1 VNQETQV
8 QTPGEEFGRTAVEE
22 VLSKAHNY
30 CDHETQR
37 IALANNSKITAL
49 RAELSFL
56 HEEDKKLQERLHR
69 ALPAG
74 DLKERRQ
81 KAIYYWSV
89 TAFLAVAA
97 FFFSLLAF
105 DPYRLGW
112 KSYLYCSGIA
122 VISPFCV
129 EKFLEVWASPRL
141 MKTLATIAC
150 LAALSSLVLLAL
162 VRGDVLAQAAQSVA
176 SVVTFSDTSAA
187 QPENNFY
194 DRTLVLLRLLM
205 ALLALAMEIGA
216 GLALY
221 EARRLGSV
229 SGDDP
234 VRVAETVRI
243 VEATM
248 VSKLEELKR
257 LENASAVFQNEFWR
271 DFYRALSDGLTRRS
285 LVKISTFVLCVALF
299 VAPRADAADRLNLV
313 IALDLTQSVAVKG
326 TDQKQEFQKNV
337 DAVTRLLAASPAGA
351 RITVLGITDRS
362 FAQPSILLAAELSDD
377 PGYFGERLQTARS
390 RLANAFRERA
400 KGLHPDS
407 RQTDVAG
414 ALMVASDLFRASSG
428 RRNILV
434 VFSDM
439 RSDTPALDLE
449 HARIVS
455 TSFAMKKA
463 EKERLLPDLHGVEV
477 YALGVDGAGKDMAY
491 WQTLRDFWAAYF
503 KRTGADLRSYSVLRD
518 PLDLAH

>member
-1 VNQETQV
+1 MNQETQV
-8 QTPGEEFGRTAVEE
+8 QTPGEELGHKAVAE
-22 VLSKAHNY
+22 VLTKAHNY

-37 IALANNSKITAL
+37 IALTNNSRIAAI
-49 RAELSFL
+49 RAELALL
-56 HEEDKKLQERLHR
+56 HEEDKKLLDRLQR
-69 ALPAG
+69 ALPPG
-74 DLKERRQ
+74 DVKERRQ

-112 KSYLYCSGIA
+112 KSYLYCLGIA

-129 EKFLEVWASPRL
+129 EKFLEAWASPRL
-141 MKTLATIAC
+141 MKTLATVAC

-162 VRGDVLAQAAQSVA
+162 VRGDVLAQAARNVT
-176 SVVTFSDTSAA
+176 SVVTFSDTPAP

-194 DRTLVLLRLLM
+194 DRTVVLLRLLM

-216 GLALY
+216 GLALF
-221 EARRLGSV
+221 EARRLGAV

-234 VRVAETVRI
+234 GQIEQDVKA

-248 VSKLEELKR
+248 VSKLEELRR

-285 LVKISTFVLCVALF
+285 LVKLSTFVLCVALF
-299 VAPRADAADRLNLV
+299 VAPGADAADRLNLV

-326 TDQKQEFQKNV
+326 TDQKQEFAKNV
-337 DAVTRLLAASPAGA
+337 DAVARLLAASPPGA

-362 FAQPSILLAAELSDD
+362 FSQPSIHLSAELSDD
-377 PGYFGERLQTARS
+377 PGYFGERLQAARS

-400 KGLHPDS
+400 KDLRPDS

-414 ALMVASDLFRASSG
+414 ALVVASDLFRASSG
-428 RRNILV
+428 RRNVLV

-439 RSDTPALDLE
+439 RNDTPALDLE
-449 HARIVS
+449 HARMVS
-455 TSFAMKKA
+455 TAFAMQKA
-463 EKERLLPDLHGVEV
+463 KKERLLPDLHGVEIYV
-477 YALGVDGAGKDMAY
+477 LGVDGAGKNMKY
-491 WQTLRDFWAAYF
+491 WQALHDFWAAYF
-503 KRTGADLRSYSVLRD
+503 KRTGAILKTYTVLRD
-518 PLDLAH
+518 PPALVP

>member
-1 VNQETQV
+1 
-8 QTPGEEFGRTAVEE
+8 
-22 VLSKAHNY
+22 L
-30 CDHETQR
+30 
-37 IALANNSKITAL
+37 
-49 RAELSFL
+49 L
-56 HEEDKKLQERLHR
+56 HEDDKKLQERLQH

-74 DLKERRQ
+74 DLRERRQ

-105 DPYRLGW
+105 EPYRLGW
-112 KSYLYCSGIA
+112 KSYLYCLGIA

-141 MKTLATIAC
+141 MKALATIAC

-162 VRGDVLAQAAQSVA
+162 VRGDVLAEAARSVT
-176 SVVTFSDTSAA
+176 SVVTFSDTQPL

-194 DRTLVLLRLLM
+194 DRTVVLLRLLM

-221 EARRLGSV
+221 EARRLGAV

-234 VRVAETVRI
+234 TRI
-243 VEATM
+243 ALAQKAVEATM
-248 VSKLEELKR
+248 VAKFEELKR

-285 LVKISTFVLCVALF
+285 LVKISIFVLCVVLAI
-299 VAPRADAADRLNLV
+299 APHADAADRPNLV

-326 TDQKQEFQKNV
+326 ADQKPEFAKNV
-337 DAVTRLLAASPAGA
+337 DAVSRVLATSQPGTH
-351 RITVLGITDRS
+351 ITVLGITDRS
-362 FAQPSILLAAELSDD
+362 FSQPSILLSAELSDD
-377 PGYFGERLQTARS
+377 PGYFEERLQAARS

-400 KGLHPDS
+400 KDLRPES

-414 ALMVASDLFRASSG
+414 ALMVASDLFRALSG

-455 TSFAMKKA
+455 TAFAMQKA
-463 EKERLLPDLHGVEV
+463 GKERLLTDLHGVEV
-477 YALGVDGAGKDMAY
+477 YALGVDGAGKDMRY

-503 KRTGADLRSYSVLRD
+503 QRTGAILKMYSVLRD
-518 PLDLAH
+518 PPDLGP

>member
-1 VNQETQV
+1 M
-8 QTPGEEFGRTAVEE
+8 
-22 VLSKAHNY
+22 
-30 CDHETQR
+30 
-37 IALANNSKITAL
+37 
-49 RAELSFL
+49 
-56 HEEDKKLQERLHR
+56 
-69 ALPAG
+69 
-74 DLKERRQ
+74 
-81 KAIYYWSV
+81 

-112 KSYLYCSGIA
+112 KSYLYCLGIA

-141 MKTLATIAC
+141 MKTLATVAC

-162 VRGDVLAQAAQSVA
+162 VRGDVLAQAARSVA
-176 SVVTFSDTSAA
+176 SSITFSDT
-187 QPENNFY
+187 QPPPPENNFY
-194 DRTLVLLRLLM
+194 DRTVVLMRLLM

-221 EARRLGSV
+221 EARRLGTS

-234 VRVAETVRI
+234 GRAAAAQKA

-271 DFYRALSDGLTRRS
+271 DFYRSLSDGLTRRS
-285 LVKISTFVLCVALF
+285 LVKLSIFVLCVALF
-299 VAPRADAADRLNLV
+299 VAPRADAADRRNLV
-313 IALDLTQSVAVKG
+313 IAIDLTQSVAVKG
-326 TDQKQEFQKNV
+326 TDQKQEFQKNI
-337 DAVTRLLAASPAGA
+337 DAVTRILSASPAGA
-351 RITVLGITDRS
+351 RISVLGITDRS
-362 FAQPSILLAAELSDD
+362 FSQPCILLSAELSDD
-377 PGYFGERLQTARS
+377 PGYFGERLQAARS

-400 KGLHPDS
+400 KDLHPDS
-407 RQTDVAG
+407 RQTDVSG

-439 RSDTPALDLE
+439 RSDTPAPDLE

-455 TSFAMKKA
+455 TAFAMQKA

-477 YALGVDGAGKDMAY
+477 YALGVDGAGKDMRY
-491 WQTLRDFWAAYF
+491 WQTLRDFWTVYF
-503 KRTGADLRSYSVLRD
+503 KRTGAIFKSYSVLRD
-518 PLDLAH
+518 PPALR

>member
-8 QTPGEEFGRTAVEE
+8 QTAGEEFGGKAVAE

-37 IALANNSKITAL
+37 IALANNSKIAAL
-49 RAELSFL
+49 RAQLAL
-56 HEEDKKLQERLHR
+56 LNEEDKKLQERLQC

-74 DLKERRQ
+74 DLKERRR

-141 MKTLATIAC
+141 MKALATVAC

-162 VRGDVLAQAAQSVA
+162 VRGDVLAQAAHNVA
-176 SVVTFSDTSAA
+176 SVVTFSDSPAPQA
-187 QPENNFY
+187 ENNFY
-194 DRTLVLLRLLM
+194 DRTIVLLRLLM

-234 VRVAETVRI
+234 ARLREAVKA

-248 VSKLEELKR
+248 VAKLEELKT

-285 LVKISTFVLCVALF
+285 LVKLSTLVLCVVL
-299 VAPRADAADRLNLV
+299 VIAPRAHAADRLNLV
-313 IALDLTQSVAVKG
+313 IALDLSQSVAVKG
-326 TDQKQEFQKNV
+326 PDQKQEFQKNL
-337 DAVTRLLAASPAGA
+337 DAVARLLATSPAGA
-351 RITVLGITDRS
+351 HITVLGITDRS
-362 FAQPSILLAAELSDD
+362 FVQPSILLSAELSEDS
-377 PGYFGERLQTARS
+377 GYFGR
-390 RLANAFRERA
+390 
-400 KGLHPDS
+400 K
-407 RQTDVAG
+407 
-414 ALMVASDLFRASSG
+414 
-428 RRNILV
+428 
-434 VFSDM
+434 
-439 RSDTPALDLE
+439 TPGCP
-449 HARIVS
+449 
-455 TSFAMKKA
+455 K
-463 EKERLLPDLHGVEV
+463 
-477 YALGVDGAGKDMAY
+477 
-491 WQTLRDFWAAYF
+491 
-503 KRTGADLRSYSVLRD
+503 
-518 PLDLAH
+518 

>member
-1 VNQETQV
+1 MQETQV
-8 QTPGEEFGRTAVEE
+8 QTPGEEFGRTAVAE
-22 VLSKAHNY
+22 VLTKAHNY

-37 IALANNSKITAL
+37 IALTNDSKITAL
-49 RAELSFL
+49 RAELALL
-56 HEEDKKLQERLHR
+56 HHEDKRLQERLQR
-69 ALPAG
+69 ALPPG
-74 DLKERRQ
+74 DQKERQR

-112 KSYLYCSGIA
+112 KSYLYCLGIA

-141 MKTLATIAC
+141 MKALATIAC

-162 VRGDVLAQAAQSVA
+162 VRGDVLAQAAQNVA
-176 SVVTFSDTSAA
+176 SVVSFSDAPAS

-221 EARRLGSV
+221 EARRLGAV

-234 VRVAETVRI
+234 GRIAEAVKA

-248 VSKLEELKR
+248 VAKFEELKR

-285 LVKISTFVLCVALF
+285 LVKLSTFVLCLALL

-326 TDQKQEFQKNV
+326 TDQKQEFQKNIE
-337 DAVTRLLAASPAGA
+337 AVTRLLATSPTGA

-362 FAQPSILLAAELSDD
+362 FAQPSIVLSAELSDD
-377 PGYFGERLQTARS
+377 PGYFGERLQAGRARLVS
-390 RLANAFRERA
+390 AFRKQA
-400 KGLHPDS
+400 SSLTPIAPK
-407 RQTDVAG
+407 TDIMG
-414 ALMVASDLFRASSG
+414 ALMAASQLFQASPG
-428 RRNILV
+428 CKHILV

-439 RSDTPALDLE
+439 LSDTPALDLE

-455 TSFAMKKA
+455 TAFAMQKA
-463 EKERLLPDLHGVEV
+463 GKERLLPDLHGVEV
-477 YALGVDGAGKDMAY
+477 YALGVDGAGKDMKY
-491 WQTLRDFWAAYF
+491 WQTLRDFWTAYF
-503 KRTGADLRSYSVLRD
+503 KRTGAILKTYSVLRA
-518 PLDLAH
+518 PPDLGP

>member
-1 VNQETQV
+1 MQETQV
-8 QTPGEEFGRTAVEE
+8 QTPGEEFGRTAVAE

-37 IALANNSKITAL
+37 IALANNSKISAL
-49 RAELSFL
+49 CAELARL
-56 HEEDKKLQERLHR
+56 HEEDKKLQERLQR

-74 DLKERRQ
+74 DLKDRRR
-81 KAIYYWSV
+81 KALYYWSV

-112 KSYLYCSGIA
+112 KSYLYCLGIA

-141 MKTLATIAC
+141 KKALATIAC

-162 VRGDVLAQAAQSVA
+162 VRGDVLAQAARSVT
-176 SVVTFSDTSAA
+176 SVVTFSDSPAPQA
-187 QPENNFY
+187 ENNFY

-234 VRVAETVRI
+234 ARLIEAVKA

-285 LVKISTFVLCVALF
+285 LVKLSTLVLCVVL
-299 VAPRADAADRLNLV
+299 VIAPRAHAADRLSLV
-313 IALDLTQSVAVKG
+313 IALDLTRSVAVKG
-326 TDQKQEFQKNV
+326 TDQRQEFQKNV
-337 DAVTRLLAASPAGA
+337 DAVARVLAKVPAGA

-362 FAQPSILLAAELSDD
+362 FSQPSILLSAELSDD
-377 PGYFGERLQTARS
+377 AGYFGERLQAARG
-390 RLANAFRERA
+390 RLIGVFRKRAND
-400 KGLHPDS
+400 LHPDS

-414 ALMVASDLFRASSG
+414 ALIAASDLFRASPG

-455 TSFAMKKA
+455 VAFAMQKA
-463 EKERLLPDLHGVEV
+463 EKGRLLPDLHGVEV
-477 YALGVDGAGKDMAY
+477 YALGVDGAGKDMRY
-491 WQTLRDFWAAYF
+491 WQTLRDFWTAYF
-503 KRTGADLRSYSVLRD
+503 TRTGAILRAYSVLRD
-518 PLDLAH
+518 PPALVP

>member
-1 VNQETQV
+1 VNHETQV
-8 QTPGEEFGRTAVEE
+8 QTPGEELGRSAVAE
-22 VLSKAHNY
+22 VLTKAHNY
-30 CDHETQR
+30 CEYDTQR
-37 IALANNSKITAL
+37 IALTNNSKITAL
-49 RAELSFL
+49 RAELALL
-56 HEEDKKLQERLHR
+56 HGEDRKLQERLQR
-69 ALPAG
+69 AVPAG
-74 DLKERRQ
+74 DLKERLR

-112 KSYLYCSGIA
+112 KSYLYCLGIA

-141 MKTLATIAC
+141 MKTLATVAC

-162 VRGDVLAQAAQSVA
+162 VRGDVLAQAANNVT
-176 SVVTFSDTSAA
+176 SVVSFNDIQAP

-194 DRTLVLLRLLM
+194 DRTVVLLRLLM
-205 ALLALAMEIGA
+205 ALLALSMETGA

-221 EARRLGSV
+221 EARRLGAV
-229 SGDDP
+229 SGNDP
-234 VRVAETVRI
+234 TRI
-243 VEATM
+243 ALAQKAVEATM

-271 DFYRALSDGLTRRS
+271 DFYRALSDSLTRRS
-285 LVKISTFVLCVALF
+285 LIKISTLVFCVALF
-299 VAPRADAADRLNLV
+299 LAPRADAADRLNLV
-313 IALDLTQSVAVKG
+313 IALDLTQSVATKG
-326 TDQKQEFQKNV
+326 TDQKQEFQKNL
-337 DAVTRLLAASPAGA
+337 DAVARLLAASPAGA

-362 FAQPSILLAAELSDD
+362 FSQPSILLSAELSDD
-377 PGYFGERLQTARS
+377 PGYFGERLQAARS

-400 KGLHPDS
+400 KDLHPDS
-407 RQTDVAG
+407 RQNRRRG
-414 ALMVASDLFRASSG
+414 ALMVASDLFRGSSE

-455 TSFAMKKA
+455 TSFAMKKV
-463 EKERLLPDLHGVEV
+463 ERERLLPDLHGVEV
-477 YALGVDGAGKDMAY
+477 YALGVDGAGKDMRY
-491 WQTLRDFWAAYF
+491 WQALRDFWAAYF
-503 KRTGADLRSYSVLRD
+503 KHTGAILKTYSVLRD
-518 PLDLAH
+518 PPAL

>member
-1 VNQETQV
+1 VNHETQV
-8 QTPGEEFGRTAVEE
+8 QTPGEELGRTAVEE

-37 IALANNSKITAL
+37 IALTNNSKITAL
-49 RAELSFL
+49 RAELALL
-56 HEEDKKLQERLHR
+56 HEEDKRLQERLQR

-112 KSYLYCSGIA
+112 KSYLYCLGIA

-162 VRGDVLAQAAQSVA
+162 VRGDVLAQAARSVA
-176 SVVTFSDTSAA
+176 SVVTFSDTSSQ

-194 DRTLVLLRLLM
+194 DRTVVLLRLLM

-216 GLALY
+216 GLALF
-221 EARRLGSV
+221 EARRLGAV

-234 VRVAETVRI
+234 TRI
-243 VEATM
+243 ALAQKAVEATM
-248 VSKLEELKR
+248 VAKFEELRR

-285 LVKISTFVLCVALF
+285 LVKISIFVLCVALF

-326 TDQKQEFQKNV
+326 TDQKQEFQKNI

-351 RITVLGITDRS
+351 HITVLGNRS
-362 FAQPSILLAAELSDD
+362 FSQPSILLSAELSDD
-377 PGYFGERLQTARS
+377 PGYFGERLQAARS
-390 RLANAFRERA
+390 RLVSSFRKQA
-400 KGLHPDS
+400 SSLAPVAPK
-407 RQTDVAG
+407 TDILG
-414 ALMVASDLFRASSG
+414 ALMTASQLFQTSPSRH
-428 RRNILV
+428 NILV
-434 VFSDM
+434 IFSDM

-449 HARIVS
+449 HPRIVS

-463 EKERLLPDLHGVEV
+463 EKGRLLPDLHGVEV
-477 YALGVDGAGKDMAY
+477 YALGIDGAGKDMAY
-491 WQTLRDFWAAYF
+491 WQTLRDFWTAYF
-503 KRTGADLRSYSVLRD
+503 KRTGADLKSYSVLRD
-518 PLDLAH
+518 PPDLGP

>member
-1 VNQETQV
+1 
-8 QTPGEEFGRTAVEE
+8 
-22 VLSKAHNY
+22 VLFKAHNY

-37 IALANNSKITAL
+37 ITLANNSKITAL
-49 RAELSFL
+49 RAELAL
-56 HEEDKKLQERLHR
+56 LNKEDKKLQERLQH

-74 DLKERRQ
+74 DLRERRQ

-112 KSYLYCSGIA
+112 KSYLYCLGIA

-129 EKFLEVWASPRL
+129 EQFLEVWASPRL
-141 MKTLATIAC
+141 MKALATIAC

-162 VRGDVLAQAAQSVA
+162 VRGDVLAQAARSVT
-176 SVVTFSDTSAA
+176 SVVSFSDTQPL

-221 EARRLGSV
+221 EARRLGAS

-234 VRVAETVRI
+234 GRVAAAQKA

-248 VSKLEELKR
+248 VAKLEELKR

-285 LVKISTFVLCVALF
+285 LVRPSTFVLCVSLV

-337 DAVTRLLAASPAGA
+337 DAVARVLATSPAGA
-351 RITVLGITDRS
+351 DITVLGITDRS
-362 FAQPSILLAAELSDD
+362 FSQPSILLSAELSDD
-377 PGYFGERLQTARS
+377 PGYFGERLQAARS
-390 RLANAFRERA
+390 RLASVFRHQA
-400 KGLHPDS
+400 SSLAPIAPK
-407 RQTDVAG
+407 TDILG
-414 ALMVASDLFRASSG
+414 ALMTASELFQASPG
-428 RRNILV
+428 CKHVLV

-449 HARIVS
+449 TREDRLYCFRYAKSGEGAPPAR
-455 TSFAMKKA
+455 
-463 EKERLLPDLHGVEV
+463 PPWG
-477 YALGVDGAGKDMAY
+477 
-491 WQTLRDFWAAYF
+491 
-503 KRTGADLRSYSVLRD
+503 
-518 PLDLAH
+518 

>member
-1 VNQETQV
+1 
-8 QTPGEEFGRTAVEE
+8 
-22 VLSKAHNY
+22 
-30 CDHETQR
+30 
-37 IALANNSKITAL
+37 
-49 RAELSFL
+49 
-56 HEEDKKLQERLHR
+56 LQR

-74 DLKERRQ
+74 DLKDRRR

-112 KSYLYCSGIA
+112 KSYLYCLGIA

-129 EKFLEVWASPRL
+129 EKFLEAWASPRL
-141 MKTLATIAC
+141 MKALATVAC

-162 VRGDVLAQAAQSVA
+162 VRGDVLAQAARSVT
-176 SVVTFSDTSAA
+176 SVVSFSDTQPL
-187 QPENNFY
+187 QPENDFY

-221 EARRLGSV
+221 EARRLGAS

-234 VRVAETVRI
+234 GRVAAAQKA

-248 VSKLEELKR
+248 VAKLEELKR

-285 LVKISTFVLCVALF
+285 LVKLSIFVLCV
-299 VAPRADAADRLNLV
+299 V

-326 TDQKQEFQKNV
+326 TDQKQEFQKNL
-337 DAVTRLLAASPAGA
+337 DAVARLLAASPAGA

-362 FAQPSILLAAELSDD
+362 FSQPSILLSAELSDD
-377 PGYFGERLQTARS
+377 PGYFGERLQAARS
-390 RLANAFRERA
+390 SLVSAFRKQASSLAPTTPR
-400 KGLHPDS
+400 
-407 RQTDVAG
+407 TDILG
-414 ALMVASDLFRASSG
+414 ALMTASQLFQASSS
-428 RRNILV
+428 RHNILV

-455 TSFAMKKA
+455 TAFAMQKA

-477 YALGVDGAGKDMAY
+477 YALGVDGAGKGMRY
-491 WQTLRDFWAAYF
+491 WQTLRDFWTAYF
-503 KRTGADLRSYSVLRD
+503 KRTGAILKTYSVLRD
-518 PLDLAH
+518 PPDLGP